1 MAMRRMLPRSF
12 EEERR
17 SLRGRLAWSGLTMR
31 RSIPR
36 GEAGGKA
43 LARKAVA
50 GREDHP
56 GYIEVEAEVEERRD
70 HLTARIEGV
79 ACTVGQA
86 GHALEEDVPGHQLRG
101 GFPGGVERVLDHEEI
116 LGRVRARSPH
126 RPGGQRTAVELG
138 PGIARVVPLIDA
150 ARVAE
155 RGHVDHR
162 LARRALRSTVLDL
175 ERGRGGELA
184 LHLLDDGGA
193 GALDESL
200 SGRDVEAG
208 SRRLEHA
215 REGEGNDREDAHHE
229 ESLDQREALL
239 IAPGVEWR
247 HCLHFLTS
255 TVDRITGRVWTSVLL
270 LPGSF
275 MRTITVTSFA
285 STAPGLRGGGHAPS
299 FQAMAKLVGHTPV
312 MMVRR
317 RNPGTASAS
326 LRLLICTPS
335 AAVSSRGSG
344 RVGEPKPAART
355 CSSRCSAM
363 DRAARSSPPPW
374 TMAWPLPNIMAMP
387 TPAIATMAAP
397 IRTSMNEK
405 PAALESRRPMTFMGL
420 GVRAAGSGLTNFGDI
435 LGIP

>member
-17 SLRGRLAWSGLTMR
+17 SLRRRLTRGLTLR

-43 LARKAVA
+43 LAWEAVA
-50 GREDHP
+50 GREHHP
-56 GYIEVEAEVEERRD
+56 RYIEVEAEVEESRD

-79 ACTVGQA
+79 PRAVGQA
-86 GHALEEDVPGHQLRG
+86 GHALEEDVLGHQQRG
-101 GFPGGVERVLDHEEI
+101 RFPGGVERVLDHEEI
-116 LGRVRARSPH
+116 LGRVRARAPH
-126 RPGGQRTAVELG
+126 RPRGHRTAVELG
-138 PGIARVVPLIDA
+138 PGIARVAPLVDA
-150 ARVAE
+150 ARAAE
-155 RGHVDHR
+155 RGHVHHR
-162 LARRALRSTVLDL
+162 LARRALGSAVLDL

-184 LHLLDDGGA
+184 LHLLHHGGA
-193 GALDESL
+193 RALDERL
-200 SGRDVEAG
+200 RGRDVEAG

-215 REGEGNDREDAHHE
+215 REGEGNDGEDAHHE
-229 ESLDQREALL
+229 EGLDQREALL
-239 IAPGVEWR
+239 IASGAEWR
-247 HCLHFLTS
+247 HRCHFLTR

-285 STAPGLRGGGHAPS
+285 STVPGLRGGGHAPS
-299 FQAMAKLVGHTPV
+299 FQAMAKLAGHTPV

-326 LRLLICTPS
+326 LKLLICTPS

-355 CSSRCSAM
+355 CSSRCSA
-363 DRAARSSPPPW
+363 
-374 TMAWPLPNIMAMP
+374 L
-387 TPAIATMAAP
+387 AT
-397 IRTSMNEK
+397 
-405 PAALESRRPMTFMGL
+405 
-420 GVRAAGSGLTNFGDI
+420 
-435 LGIP
+435 